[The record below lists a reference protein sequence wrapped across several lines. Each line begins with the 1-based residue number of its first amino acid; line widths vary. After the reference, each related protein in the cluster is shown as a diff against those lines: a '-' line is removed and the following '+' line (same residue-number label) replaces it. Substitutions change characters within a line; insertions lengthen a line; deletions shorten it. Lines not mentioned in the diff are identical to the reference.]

1 MWRDVKVMWRNIGAI
16 FIIMHDIV
24 CETGG
29 GVRLWGSNVGR
40 VCYITYISPYHLHHT
55 LTTTPISCHITFI
68 SHHTIYINMMS
79 CTSHAYNAHITLHHF
94 EITSHPYHKVIWLFI
109 TSWNLNGYLHMIY
122 GDARNESSD
131 STLYISSRSLAVFN
145 GLSFPHYQYITHHA
159 ATDMHLVY
167 TCMLYGCVMTTMTAH
182 GPISLRIT
190 TLERLKYSSI
200 CFCFICYKY

>member
-29 GVRLWGSNVGR
+29 GRLWGSNVGR

-79 CTSHAYNAHITLHHF
+79 CTSHAYNAHHIASLWDHITSISQGYLTVHNVLKSKWLSAHDIWRCTEWIKWQHTLHIF
-94 EITSHPYHKVIWLFI
+94 SFSSCVQWVIFP
-109 TSWNLNGYLHMIY
+109 
-122 GDARNESSD
+122 A
-131 STLYISSRSLAVFN
+131 
-145 GLSFPHYQYITHHA
+145 LSIH
-159 ATDMHLVY
+159 
-167 TCMLYGCVMTTMTAH
+167 
-182 GPISLRIT
+182 
-190 TLERLKYSSI
+190 YSSCGYGYAPCLYMYALWMRYDNDDSSWPNI
-200 CFCFICYKY
+200 STHNHFRTSKI